1 MLKNPKLW
9 IAIIALFAVGVVI
22 KLFFPFTTQAVR
34 ASVAVAPEVIFELG
48 SFPVTP
54 TILTMVLVF
63 ILLVA
68 FAFFSTR
75 KMELVPSGMQNVM
88 ETIIEQL
95 IGLFESIAGPMW
107 AKFFSITATIFL
119 LVLLSNYLGLI
130 PGAGSIGFIKVGAET
145 HTDVQNGQVCFQ
157 NETTHACDP
166 SGIFVLADAPSFVET
181 YDLYTKA
188 QIAKGIAEE
197 PHAAF
202 VPILR
207 APSSDINMPL
217 ALALISV
224 FMTQVY
230 GMQKQGL
237 KYWTRFFSFGRLL
250 KGDIAFGLIDVFV
263 GIVELISE
271 IFKIVSFTFRL
282 FGNIFAG
289 EVILLIMAFLFAIL
303 PLPFYGLEFFVA
315 FIQAFVFAVLTAA
328 FMRIAT
334 AEHGG
339 GGHEGEAHH

>member
-145 HTDVQNGQVCFQ
+145 HTDVQNGQ
-157 NETTHACDP
+157 DR
-166 SGIFVLADAPSFVET
+166 
-181 YDLYTKA
+181 K
-188 QIAKGIAEE
+188 
-197 PHAAF
+197 
-202 VPILR
+202 
-207 APSSDINMPL
+207 
-217 ALALISV
+217 SV
-224 FMTQVY
+224 V
-230 GMQKQGL
+230 
-237 KYWTRFFSFGRLL
+237 
-250 KGDIAFGLIDVFV
+250 
-263 GIVELISE
+263 
-271 IFKIVSFTFRL
+271 
-282 FGNIFAG
+282 
-289 EVILLIMAFLFAIL
+289 
-303 PLPFYGLEFFVA
+303 
-315 FIQAFVFAVLTAA
+315 
-328 FMRIAT
+328 
-334 AEHGG
+334 
-339 GGHEGEAHH
+339 